1 MKISKNLLSIL
12 SLNIF
17 VLFLAIYFAIEF
29 GYGIESE
36 PGMFVFMNLI
46 ENGEYRPSRYFGQP
60 VSEIILGFIGYFWRK
75 GSKFFLFL
83 SFNFLYFF
91 YLTFIIK

>member
-60 VSEIILGFIGYFWRK
+60 VSEIILGFIGYF
-75 GSKFFLFL
+75 
-83 SFNFLYFF
+83 F
-91 YLTFIIK
+91 YISMGF